1 MAIDQS
7 LHMKLDQKLVMTP
20 QLQLAIKILQMPTQD
35 LQGFVGQELME
46 NPFLTGDDG
55 TSEQQ
60 NDVQDNNADE
70 MDSLKALESETI
82 GSDVESLDMGWDSM
96 YDSGSSYS
104 SSGGSFDG
112 DDEYSWERTASAE
125 ISLKDHLQKQV
136 GEVTDDPK
144 LNFLCSY
151 LIDSIDDAGYMRA
164 DTAQIAEKLN
174 VDVAVI
180 DDALELLQ
188 TLDPA
193 GVAARDLKECL
204 VLQLELD
211 VKLKG
216 QKLEKTSKFKIIK
229 ITDAKEKRSF
239 KINI

>member
-96 YDSGSSYS
+96 YDSG
-104 SSGGSFDG
+104 
-112 DDEYSWERTASAE
+112 
-125 ISLKDHLQKQV
+125 
-136 GEVTDDPK
+136 
-144 LNFLCSY
+144 
-151 LIDSIDDAGYMRA
+151 
-164 DTAQIAEKLN
+164 
-174 VDVAVI
+174 
-180 DDALELLQ
+180 
-188 TLDPA
+188 
-193 GVAARDLKECL
+193 
-204 VLQLELD
+204 
-211 VKLKG
+211 
-216 QKLEKTSKFKIIK
+216 
-229 ITDAKEKRSF
+229 
-239 KINI
+239 